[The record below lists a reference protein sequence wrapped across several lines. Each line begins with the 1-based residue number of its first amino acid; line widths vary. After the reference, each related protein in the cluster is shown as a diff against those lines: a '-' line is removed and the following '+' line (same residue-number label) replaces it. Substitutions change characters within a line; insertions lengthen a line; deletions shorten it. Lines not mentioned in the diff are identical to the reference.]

1 MDKPLQSIV
10 SIENPAATP
19 PVHHNLPRAFLFL
32 IGAHIMFT
40 LLDATGKTL
49 ASQMGVPLVTLVRHG
64 MHALVMLLILTP
76 LMGWAVVRNL
86 TRTQRPGLQ
95 LARGLLLA
103 GFTFSFFTGLRYV
116 PQAEG
121 TSILFL
127 TPFFVMLLAGPLLGE
142 KVTWVRW
149 AGAALGFTGMLIIVR
164 PGNNL
169 APLGVFFI
177 LLTVVCNVGFQL
189 LTRKL
194 SAIDNSI
201 ATIFIAA
208 LIGTLASVLAL
219 PLQEIWG
226 GWPRTFSDTQL
237 LLLGSM
243 GVTGSVSQWCLIRA
257 YYWSSASFIA
267 TLVFLQIVW
276 ATLSGWVF
284 FGQLPD
290 SLTVLGMAIICVTG
304 VSVMLIEQRRSTPR
318 A

>member
-1 MDKPLQSIV
+1 MPL
-10 SIENPAATP
+10 ENPAATP
-19 PVHHNLPRAFLFL
+19 RVHPNLPRAFLFL
-32 IGAHIMFT
+32 IGAHVLFT

-64 MHALVMLLILTP
+64 LHALLMLLIFAP
-76 LMGWAVVRNL
+76 VMGWAVWRNL

-95 LARGLLLA
+95 LLRGLLLA
-103 GFTFSFFTGLRYV
+103 GFTFSFFTGLRYL

-164 PGNNL
+164 PGNQL

-177 LLTVVCNVGFQL
+177 LLTVACNVGFQL

-208 LIGTLASVLAL
+208 LTGTLASLLAL
-219 PLQEIWG
+219 PLQDVWG
-226 GWPRTFSDTQL
+226 GWPQTFSTTQL

-243 GVTGSVSQWCLIRA
+243 GVTGAASQWCLIRA

-290 SLTVLGMAIICVTG
+290 SLTVLGMALICVTG
-304 VSVMLIEQRRSTPR
+304 AGVMWIEQRRR
-318 A
+318 